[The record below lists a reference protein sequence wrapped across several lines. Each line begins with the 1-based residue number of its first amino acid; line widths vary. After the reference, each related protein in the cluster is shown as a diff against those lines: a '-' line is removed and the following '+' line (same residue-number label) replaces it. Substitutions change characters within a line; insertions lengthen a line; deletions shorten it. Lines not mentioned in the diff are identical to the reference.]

1 MITTR
6 RLADDQLSVI
16 QPLFEQVFR
25 HSASAALLDWKYGN
39 GRGASWTAWWNDV
52 DLVLHCGLCFRDVLC
67 AGAPV
72 RAAQLVDL
80 MAPPKQSGL
89 SRQQSPFT
97 ALMHRILDS
106 LPNHG
111 NPDGIAFGFPSDRA
125 MRLGEH
131 AGVYCAVDEWLEL
144 EFTPRNRVFGPSF
157 ELLDIHDPA
166 TASLV
171 NTLWS
176 RMRVDFEPFILGVR
190 DDLYL
195 SHRYL
200 SHPEKKY
207 IILLVRSR
215 WRRAALGLVVVAPNA
230 PHPEILDL
238 IGAWNDMPEL
248 ILAAQYWLHECGGER
263 LALMLTGQFA
273 RQLAPF
279 ANRCSKTQFRIMA
292 NPKTPQP
299 VRQMLQN
306 RWWLT
311 GGDTDYR

>member
-6 RLADDQLSVI
+6 RLADNQLTVI

-25 HSASAALLDWKYGN
+25 HSASAALLHWKYGN
-39 GRGASWTAWWNDV
+39 GRGASWTAWWHDR
-52 DLVLHCGLCFRDVLC
+52 DLALHCGLCFRDVLC
-67 AGAPV
+67 AGTPV

-97 ALMHRILDS
+97 ALMHRLLDS
-106 LPNHG
+106 LPCPE

-131 AGVYCAVDEWLEL
+131 AGVYRAVDDWLEL
-144 EFTPRNRVFGPSF
+144 EFTPRKRALGPSF
-157 ELLDIHDPA
+157 ELLDFDDPA
-166 TASLV
+166 TAPLIDK
-171 NTLWS
+171 LWS
-176 RMRVDFEPFILGVR
+176 RMRIDFASFTLGVR
-190 DDLYL
+190 DGLYL

-200 SHPEKKY
+200 LHPEKKY

-215 WRRAALGLVVVAPNA
+215 WRRTALGLVVLAPNP

-248 ILAAQYWLHECGGER
+248 ILAAQRWLHGDGGER
-263 LALMLTGQFA
+263 LTLMLTAQFA

-279 ANRCSKTQFRIMA
+279 ANRCSRTQFRIMA

-299 VRQMLQN
+299 ALSMLQN